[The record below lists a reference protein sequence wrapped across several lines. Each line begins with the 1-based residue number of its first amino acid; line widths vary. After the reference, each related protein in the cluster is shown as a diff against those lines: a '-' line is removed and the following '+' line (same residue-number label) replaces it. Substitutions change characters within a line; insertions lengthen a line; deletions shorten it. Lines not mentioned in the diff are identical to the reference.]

1 MTDRDNA
8 KVMFVTASQQLVV
21 YDNLH
26 IHPSHTHPGQ
36 VATGATNPTQLAVG
50 EPHCC

>member
-8 KVMFVTASQQLVV
+8 KVMFVTASQLVV

-26 IHPSHTHPGQ
+26 THPSHTHPVQ
-36 VATGATNPTQLAVG
+36 IATGATNPTQLAVD
-50 EPHCC
+50 EALCC